1 MGADA
6 DGAKGSPGKKDD
18 EEEDGGD
25 GDEGRAKKKRKLG
38 EDADVSASDETGA
51 RVRVRACVRV
61 TSRACV
67 RIHDFVTAGKGC
79 GWDGYVRSRCGV
91 CLSVCFLWLAR

>member
-1 MGADA
+1 LQHTNQFDFLPGGLLGGLLGADA

-51 RVRVRACVRV
+51 RVRVCACVR
-61 TSRACV
+61 ACDFARV
-67 RIHDFVTAGKGC
+67 RED
-79 GWDGYVRSRCGV
+79 S
-91 CLSVCFLWLAR
+91 

>member
-1 MGADA
+1 MLGADA

-51 RVRVRACVRV
+51 RVRVRACVR
-61 TSRACV
+61 ACDFARV
-67 RIHDFVTAGKGC
+67 RED
-79 GWDGYVRSRCGV
+79 S
-91 CLSVCFLWLAR
+91 